1 VEAVYERY
9 GAAVGEGSTARIEAM
24 ACIFWTRVMRHNTTE
39 PTVGSVLFEG
49 LEEAGGVVLERGIE
63 MIGLLFLFAAGVVVV
78 EPTIEA

>member
-1 VEAVYERY
+1 
-9 GAAVGEGSTARIEAM
+9 M
-24 ACIFWTRVMRHNTTE
+24 
-39 PTVGSVLFEG
+39 GSVLFEG